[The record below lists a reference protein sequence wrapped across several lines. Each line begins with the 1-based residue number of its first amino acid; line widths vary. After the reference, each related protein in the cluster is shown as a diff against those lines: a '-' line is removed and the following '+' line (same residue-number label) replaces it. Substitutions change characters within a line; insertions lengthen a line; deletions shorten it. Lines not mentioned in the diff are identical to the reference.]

1 MLTKQLRGRDF
12 ISLMD
17 YSREE
22 LETILDVSLDL
33 KRKLA
38 MGEEAELLKNKTL
51 AMVFANPSTRIRTS
65 FEAAMTQLG
74 GHAQFHTPEVM
85 QIAHHETWIDTAR
98 VLDRYVE
105 GIMIRMYG
113 LEKYGMARDILNVM
127 AEAAEIPVFNALDD
141 KEHPFQIMADLMT
154 MIEKL
159 GPNWREKK
167 IVMSWAYS
175 ERVKSAGVPQTMA
188 IAASLLGM
196 NLTLAYPKKYDVDP
210 DYMAFAN
217 KAAEQSGAKIN
228 VVNDVFEAS
237 KGADVI
243 YAKSWGS
250 FLMKPEEDQEY
261 RKQFKND
268 WRISKKHFDLANKQA
283 IFMHCLP
290 ADRNFEVTDEIIDGP
305 MSVVYDEAENRLH
318 TEKAILALS
327 MRQG

>member
-1 MLTKQLRGRDF
+1 MLTKSLRGRDF

-22 LETILDVSLDL
+22 LETILDVSLEL

-38 MGEEAELLKNKTL
+38 LGEEHELLNNKTL
-51 AMVFANPSTRIRTS
+51 AMVFANPSTRTRTS

-98 VLDRYVE
+98 VFDRYVE

-113 LEKYGMARDILNVM
+113 LEKYGMARGILNVM
-127 AEAAEIPVFNALDD
+127 ANAAKIPIFNALDD
-141 KEHPFQIMADLMT
+141 KEHPFQILADIMT

-210 DYMAFAN
+210 DYMAFAS
-217 KAAEQSGAKIN
+217 KTSEESGAKIEIT
-228 VVNDVFEAS
+228 NDIYDAS
-237 KGADVI
+237 RGADVI

-250 FLMKPEEDQEY
+250 FLMDKEGDKAY
-261 RKQFKND
+261 RKPFRDD
-268 WRISKKHFDLANKQA
+268 WCIAEKHFKLANKRA

-290 ADRNFEVTDEIIDGP
+290 ADRNLEVKDEIIDGP

-318 TEKAILALS
+318 TEKAVLALS
-327 MRQG
+327 MR

>member
-1 MLTKQLRGRDF
+1 MFTKQLRGRDF

-38 MGEEAELLKNKTL
+38 MGEEYDLLKNKTL
-51 AMVFANPSTRIRTS
+51 AMVFANPSTRTRTS

-85 QIAHHETWIDTAR
+85 QIAHHETWIDTAK

-113 LEKYGMARDILNVM
+113 LEKYGMARDILN
-127 AEAAEIPVFNALDD
+127 AIADAAEIPVFNALDD

-154 MIEKL
+154 MMEKL

-188 IAASLLGM
+188 VAASLLGM

-228 VVNDVFEAS
+228 IVNDVYEAS
-237 KGADVI
+237 KDADVI

-250 FLMKPEEDQEY
+250 FLMSPEEDQEY
-261 RKQFKND
+261 RKQFKDD
-268 WRISKKHFDLANKQA
+268 WCISKKHFDLASKQA
-283 IFMHCLP
+283 AFMHCLP
-290 ADRNFEVTDEIIDGP
+290 ADRNREVTDEIIDGP
-305 MSVVYDEAENRLH
+305 MSVVYDQAENRLH

>member
-1 MLTKQLRGRDF
+1 MFTKQLRGRDF

-38 MGEEAELLKNKTL
+38 MGEEHELLKNKTL
-51 AMVFANPSTRIRTS
+51 AMVFANPSTRTRTS

-85 QIAHHETWIDTAR
+85 QIAHHETWIDTAK

-113 LEKYGMARDILNVM
+113 LEKYGMARDILSVM
-127 AEAAEIPVFNALDD
+127 ADAAEIPVFNALDD

-154 MIEKL
+154 MMEKL

-210 DYMAFAN
+210 EYMAFAN
-217 KAAEQSGAKIN
+217 KAAEQSGARIDI
-228 VVNDVFEAS
+228 VNDVFEAS
-237 KGADVI
+237 EDADVI

-250 FLMKPEEDQEY
+250 FLMSPEEDQKY
-261 RKQFKND
+261 RKQFKDD
-268 WRISKKHFDLANKQA
+268 WCISQKHFDLASKQA
-283 IFMHCLP
+283 AFMHCLP
-290 ADRNFEVTDEIIDGP
+290 ADRNREVTDEIIDGP
-305 MSVVYDEAENRLH
+305 MSVVYDQAENRLH

>member
-1 MLTKQLRGRDF
+1 MLTKTLRGKDF

-22 LETILDVSLDL
+22 LETILDVSFDL

-38 MGEEAELLKNKTL
+38 EGEPHEYLKNKTL
-51 AMVFANPSTRIRTS
+51 AMIFANPSTRTRTS
-65 FEAAMTQLG
+65 FEAAMTELG
-74 GHAQFHTPEVM
+74 GHAQFHTPQVM
-85 QIAHHETWIDTAR
+85 QIAHHETWIDTAK
-98 VLDRYVE
+98 VLDRYVH

-113 LEKYGMARDILNVM
+113 LERYGMAREILRVM
-127 AEAAEIPVFNALDD
+127 ADAARIPIYNALDD
-141 KEHPFQIMADLMT
+141 KEHPFQILADIMT

-167 IVMSWAYS
+167 VVMSWAYS

-196 NLTLAYPKKYDVDP
+196 NLTLAYPKRYDVDP

-217 KAAEQSGAKIN
+217 KAAEESGAKIE
-228 VVNDVFEAS
+228 VVNDVYEAA

-250 FLMKPEEDQEY
+250 FLMDPEEDKEY
-261 RKQFKND
+261 RKQFRDD
-268 WRISKKHFDLANKQA
+268 WCISKKHFDLANKRA

-290 ADRNFEVTDEIIDGP
+290 ADRNLEVKDEVIDGP

-318 TEKAILALS
+318 TEKAVLALT
-327 MRQG
+327 MP

>member
-38 MGEEAELLKNKTL
+38 LGEEAELLKNKTL
-51 AMVFANPSTRIRTS
+51 AMVFANPSTRTRTS

-74 GHAQFHTPEVM
+74 GHAQFHTPQVM
-85 QIAHHETWIDTAR
+85 QIAHHETWIDTAK

-113 LEKYGMARDILNVM
+113 LEKYSMARDILNVM
-127 AEAAEIPVFNALDD
+127 AEAADIPVFNALDD
-141 KEHPFQIMADLMT
+141 KEHPFQIMADIMT

-210 DYMAFAN
+210 DYMSFAN

-250 FLMKPEEDQEY
+250 FLMNPEEDQEY
-261 RKQFKND
+261 RKQFKDD
-268 WRISKKHFDLANKQA
+268 WRISRKHFDLANKQA

>member
-1 MLTKQLRGRDF
+1 MLTKKLRGRDF

-51 AMVFANPSTRIRTS
+51 AMVFANPSTRTRTS

-74 GHAQFHTPEVM
+74 GHAQFHTPQVM

-141 KEHPFQIMADLMT
+141 KEHPFQIMADIMT

-261 RKQFKND
+261 RKQFKDD
-268 WRISKKHFDLANKQA
+268 WCISKKHFDLANKQA

>member
-1 MLTKQLRGRDF
+1 MVNADRKTNEPYELYEPYEPNEQRTNLGGNMLTKKLRGRDF

-22 LETILDVSLDL
+22 LETILDVSLEL

-51 AMVFANPSTRIRTS
+51 AMVFANPSTRTRTS

-74 GHAQFHTPEVM
+74 GHAQFHTPQVM
-85 QIAHHETWIDTAR
+85 QIAHHETWIDTAK

-141 KEHPFQIMADLMT
+141 KEHPFQIMADIMT

-196 NLTLAYPKKYDVDP
+196 NLTFAYPKKYDVDP
-210 DYMAFAN
+210 EYMAFAN

-261 RKQFKND
+261 RKQFKDD

-283 IFMHCLP
+283 IFMHCLST
-290 ADRNFEVTDEIIDGP
+290 V
-305 MSVVYDEAENRLH
+305 
-318 TEKAILALS
+318 
-327 MRQG
+327 

>member
-51 AMVFANPSTRIRTS
+51 AMVFANPSTRTRTS

-167 IVMSWAYS
+167 VVMSWAYS

-250 FLMKPEEDQEY
+250 FLMKSEEDQEY

>member
-1 MLTKQLRGRDF
+1 MLTKKLRGRDF

-51 AMVFANPSTRIRTS
+51 AMVFANPSTRTRTS

-74 GHAQFHTPEVM
+74 GHAQFHTPQVM

-141 KEHPFQIMADLMT
+141 KEHPFQIMADIMT

-261 RKQFKND
+261 RKQFKDD
-268 WRISKKHFDLANKQA
+268 WCISKRHFDLANKQA

>member
-1 MLTKQLRGRDF
+1 MLTKTLRGRDF

-17 YSREE
+17 FSREE
-22 LETILDVSLDL
+22 LETILDVSFDL

-38 MGEEAELLKNKTL
+38 EGEPHEYLKNKTL
-51 AMVFANPSTRIRTS
+51 AMIFANPSTRTRTS
-65 FEAAMTQLG
+65 FEAAMTELG
-74 GHAQFHTPEVM
+74 GHAQFHTPQVM
-85 QIAHHETWIDTAR
+85 QIAHHETWIDTAK
-98 VLDRYVE
+98 VLDRYVH

-113 LEKYGMARDILNVM
+113 LERYGMAREILRVM
-127 AEAAEIPVFNALDD
+127 ADAARIPIYNALDD
-141 KEHPFQIMADLMT
+141 KEHPFQILADIMT

-167 IVMSWAYS
+167 VVMSWAYS

-196 NLTLAYPKKYDVDP
+196 NLTLAYPKRYDVDP

-217 KAAEQSGAKIN
+217 KAAEESGAKIE
-228 VVNDVFEAS
+228 VVNDVYEAA

-250 FLMKPEEDQEY
+250 FLMDPEEDKEY
-261 RKQFKND
+261 RKQFRDD
-268 WRISKKHFDLANKQA
+268 WCISKKHFDLANKRA

-290 ADRNFEVTDEIIDGP
+290 ADRNLEVKDEVIDGP

-318 TEKAILALS
+318 TEKAVLALT
-327 MRQG
+327 MP

>member
-51 AMVFANPSTRIRTS
+51 AMVFANPSTRTRTS

-250 FLMKPEEDQEY
+250 FLMKSEEDQEY

>member
-1 MLTKQLRGRDF
+1 MLTKTLRGRDL

-22 LETILDVSLDL
+22 LETILDLAFAL
-33 KRKLA
+33 KRKNEVEEEQNYLRGKSLA
-38 MGEEAELLKNKTL
+38 MI
-51 AMVFANPSTRIRTS
+51 FANPSTRTRTS
-65 FEAAMTQLG
+65 FEAAMTELG

-85 QIAHHETWIDTAR
+85 QIAHHETWLDTAR
-98 VLDRYVE
+98 VLDRYVH

-113 LEKYGMARDILNVM
+113 LEKYGMARDILRLM
-127 AEAAEIPVFNALDD
+127 ADAAQIPVYNALDD
-141 KEHPFQIMADLMT
+141 KEHPFQILADLMT

-159 GPNWREKK
+159 GPGWRKKK
-167 IVMSWAYS
+167 IVVSWAYS

-196 NLTLAYPKKYDVDP
+196 NLTLAYPEKYDVDP
-210 DYMAFAN
+210 EYMAFARRE
-217 KAAEQSGAKIN
+217 AERSGAEIK
-228 VVNDVFEAS
+228 VSHDVYQAA

-250 FLMKPEEDQEY
+250 FLMEPREDQEY
-261 RKQFKND
+261 RRQFKTD
-268 WRISKKHFDLANKQA
+268 WCISKKHFELANRRA

-290 ADRNFEVTDEIIDGP
+290 ADRNLEVTDEVIDGP

-318 TEKAILALS
+318 TEKAVLALT
-327 MRQG
+327 MR